1 MDIQPLEVLDLG
13 ARRPGAPRMQTPSS
27 RAHAWAI
34 GAICLILSVL
44 IAHQSIARSNEKI
57 ETFSNVG
64 PECGL
69 CYNSGSLKTGLTTN
83 LQDRSTATP
92 YFSNR
97 SLELSLQI
105 MAFKKTDLQLE
116 LSGFEFNATHHCHH
130 ISVNRRSIDE
140 LTSSCP
146 KFHLR
151 LAFYNFSTQELPSR
165 KRTCM
170 ATMWWQPCCETLCT
184 SRTAAS
190 PQVLRRAYPPSVR
203 HLYFAFAVLH
213 QQVPE
218 HASWL

>member
-34 GAICLILSVL
+34 GAICLILSIL

-69 CYNSGSLKTGLTTN
+69 CYNSGSLKPGLTTN

-105 MAFKKTDLQLE
+105 MAFKKTDSRLHTARTG
-116 LSGFEFNATHHCHH
+116 GFIRA
-130 ISVNRRSIDE
+130 RSD
-140 LTSSCP
+140 
-146 KFHLR
+146 
-151 LAFYNFSTQELPSR
+151 
-165 KRTCM
+165 
-170 ATMWWQPCCETLCT
+170 
-184 SRTAAS
+184 
-190 PQVLRRAYPPSVR
+190 
-203 HLYFAFAVLH
+203 
-213 QQVPE
+213 
-218 HASWL
+218 